1 MIHRKKQI
9 LKDEFSREIFDKPV
23 REFSLECDFVHWIKS
38 SVFLNRA
45 TWKNCSWLQKRK
57 LFFTQTMCMLRY
69 EIIAFSY
76 AYGEVS
82 NTAPRSILRRT
93 VPVLFVHALIPRYK
107 HAKHDKFLQYKSMI
121 ISSLFLKS
129 TCFTRRS
136 DLLLTIVL
144 LVTLRKPHRN
154 NIATQTNTSD
164 SNKNKREERRLHF
177 RWRREL
183 LVFGVISSTGS

>member
-1 MIHRKKQI
+1 MQREKIAADYKRGNY
-9 LKDEFSREIFDKPV
+9 FSR
-23 REFSLECDFVHWIKS
+23 RL
-38 SVFLNRA
+38 
-45 TWKNCSWLQKRK
+45 
-57 LFFTQTMCMLRY
+57 CMLRY

-76 AYGEVS
+76 AYVEVS

-183 LVFGVISSTGS
+183 LFFEVSSSTGS

>member
-1 MIHRKKQI
+1 MINLLESSRLNAI
-9 LKDEFSREIFDKPV
+9 LSIELNPQFSLTVQREKIAADYKRGNYFSR
-23 REFSLECDFVHWIKS
+23 RL
-38 SVFLNRA
+38 
-45 TWKNCSWLQKRK
+45 
-57 LFFTQTMCMLRY
+57 CMLRY

-76 AYGEVS
+76 AYVEIS

-177 RWRREL
+177 R
-183 LVFGVISSTGS
+183 